1 MKMSESVVDTY
12 WAANAIALTA
22 SLGWING
29 YPDGT
34 FGPDKTVTRAEL
46 MAMVNRAT
54 DRRADRNP
62 ARIAARNSRRSPGA
76 DPRGNPAAGACGVPG
91 ADRTDPDA
99 DPRADRN

>member
-29 YPDGT
+29 YPNGT

-46 MAMVNRAT
+46 MAMVNRA
-54 DRRADRNP
+54 
-62 ARIAARNSRRSPGA
+62 
-76 DPRGNPAAGACGVPG
+76 PAA
-91 ADRTDPDA
+91 
-99 DPRADRN
+99 PRSRLTPFFPT